1 MSGRRSRGRRRVG
14 DCESPVKEASHDLGR
29 AHSTPLGCEAKR
41 TSRALPPGEQPEGPG
56 FVGFNPEHVAP
67 VTGYGAKAPVGSF
80 GRCVDG
86 NSGSPDREGTTDP
99 GRVMTRIRLSQGRH
113 WTTHGA
119 RHAPRSLIR
128 GHELQHPAGPRARA
142 KESLRP
148 RGRAHNARSTARLK
162 SRDMPH
168 LPAGDRTAL
177 AIQMQLGAFAQMPL
191 PAVHVFAEKVDHLAI

>member
-86 NSGSPDREGTTDP
+86 NSGSPYREGTTDP
-99 GRVMTRIRLSQGRH
+99 GRAATRIRLSQGRH

-119 RHAPRSLIR
+119 RHAPRSLTLR
-128 GHELQHPAGPRARA
+128 DELQHPGRRMSVRSGARISPGVILGLVQ
-142 KESLRP
+142 KDPWGCFMCNSRYRP
-148 RGRAHNARSTARLK
+148 LCC
-162 SRDMPH
+162 
-168 LPAGDRTAL
+168 
-177 AIQMQLGAFAQMPL
+177 
-191 PAVHVFAEKVDHLAI
+191 